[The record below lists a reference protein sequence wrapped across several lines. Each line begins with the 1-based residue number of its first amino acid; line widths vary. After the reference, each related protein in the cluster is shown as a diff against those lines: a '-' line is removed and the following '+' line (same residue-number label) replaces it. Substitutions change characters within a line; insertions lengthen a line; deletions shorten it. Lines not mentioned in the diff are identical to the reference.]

1 MTMTKKDNWIQ
12 FIKFTAFSISAG
24 AIQAGSFTL
33 LNELTKF
40 PYWPSYLI
48 AITLS
53 VLWNFTLNRRYTFKS
68 ANNIPV
74 AMTKIFI
81 YYLFFIPITTWGG
94 DAIVN
99 AGVNEYIVLGVTMIL
114 NFVTEFLFS
123 RIFVYKN
130 QMNTRKERVKNYETS

>member
-1 MTMTKKDNWIQ
+1 MEMTKKDNWVQ

-24 AIQAGSFTL
+24 VIQAGSFTL

-48 AITLS
+48 SITLS
-53 VLWNFTLNRRYTFKS
+53 VLWNFTLNRRFTFKS
-68 ANNIPV
+68 SNNIPV

-81 YYLFFIPITTWGG
+81 FYIFFIPITTWSG

-123 RIFVYKN
+123 RIFIYKN
-130 QMNTRKERVKNYETS
+130 QMNTREERLKKA

>member
-1 MTMTKKDNWIQ
+1 MEMTKKDNWIQ
-12 FIKFTAFSISAG
+12 FIKFTGFSISAG
-24 AIQAGSFTL
+24 AIELGSFTL

-53 VLWNFTLNRRYTFKS
+53 VLWNFTLNRRFTFKS
-68 ANNIPV
+68 SNNIPV

-99 AGVNEYIVLGVTMIL
+99 AGANEYIVLGVTMIL

-123 RIFVYKN
+123 RIFIYKN
-130 QMNTRKERVKNYETS
+130 QMNTR

>member
-1 MTMTKKDNWIQ
+1 MEMTKKDNWIQ
-12 FIKFTAFSISAG
+12 FIKFTGFSISAG
-24 AIQAGSFTL
+24 AIELGSFTL
-33 LNELTKF
+33 LNELTGF

-53 VLWNFTLNRRYTFKS
+53 VLWNFTLNRRFTFKS
-68 ANNIPV
+68 SNNIPV

-123 RIFVYKN
+123 RVFIYKN
-130 QMNTRKERVKNYETS
+130 QMNTR

>member
-1 MTMTKKDNWIQ
+1 MEMTKKDNWVQ

-24 AIQAGSFTL
+24 VIQAGSFTL

-48 AITLS
+48 SITLS
-53 VLWNFTLNRRYTFKS
+53 VLWNFTLNRRFTFKS
-68 ANNIPV
+68 SNNIPV

-81 YYLFFIPITTWGG
+81 FYILFIPITTWSG

-123 RIFVYKN
+123 RIFIYKN
-130 QMNTRKERVKNYETS
+130 QMNTREERLKKA